1 MLRSMTAYGRHELE
15 SGSGTLVWEIRS
27 VNHRYLEL
35 GFRLPERLR
44 SIEPKARELLGKRLK
59 RGKVEAILRFTPSS
73 TEEVELSVNRPLADA
88 LASEASRLAAG
99 IGDAA
104 GASVSANVDTLR
116 ILSWPGV
123 VAEKQGLDETLQ
135 ASALDALQK
144 SLEDYLDARG
154 REGSKIET
162 MLRER
167 CDAIESIVVQLR
179 KIRPAVI
186 EKQQVKLRQRME
198 ELAIDAD
205 AGRLEMELVLQA
217 QKLDIDEELD
227 RLDAHLG
234 ELRAI
239 LERKEPVGRRLDF
252 LIQEF
257 NREANTVGSKAA
269 DSDSTNCTVE
279 LKVLIEQ
286 MREQVQ
292 NIE

>member
-88 LASEASRLAAG
+88 LASEASRLAA
-99 IGDAA
+99 
-104 GASVSANVDTLR
+104 
-116 ILSWPGV
+116 
-123 VAEKQGLDETLQ
+123 GLDETLQ

>member
-15 SGSGTLVWEIRS
+15 TEAGTLVWELRS

-44 SIEPKARELLGKRLK
+44 SIEPAARELLGKRLK
-59 RGKVEAILRFTPSS
+59 RGKVDASLRFTPSS
-73 TEEVELSVNRPLADA
+73 SHDVELSVNRPLANA
-88 LASEASRLAAG
+88 LVTEATQLATTIGQSAS
-99 IGDAA
+99 
-104 GASVSANVDTLR
+104 VDTLR

-123 VAEKQGLDETLQ
+123 VSEKQGVDDALH
-135 ASALDALQK
+135 ASALEGLKK
-144 SLEDYLDARG
+144 SLEDYLGMRE
-154 REGSKIET
+154 REGTKIEG

-167 CDAIESIVVQLR
+167 CDAIEAIVVQLR
-179 KIRPAVI
+179 EIRPAVV
-186 EKQQVKLRQRME
+186 ERQQAKLRQRISDQGIE
-198 ELAIDAD
+198 AD

-217 QKLDIDEELD
+217 QKLDVDEELD
-227 RLDAHLG
+227 RLGAHIG

-239 LERKEPVGRRLDF
+239 LERNEPVGRRLDF

-257 NREANTVGSKAA
+257 NREANTLGSKAA

-292 NIE
+292 NLE